1 MKNNKYLR
9 NTLFAIVLIIVI
21 YIAFNFTFRGN
32 IKIIVHNDTLSEQ
45 TISLTPEEE
54 HTYTIPEGKKT
65 NIKYSTDE
73 ISISLMLN
81 YRDIEGNPKSIML
94 SEYVEAHEQG
104 TVRVEMKQLAP
115 NEEIVFEIT
124 DKIK

>member
-1 MKNNKYLR
+1 
-9 NTLFAIVLIIVI
+9 
-21 YIAFNFTFRGN
+21 
-32 IKIIVHNDTLSEQ
+32 
-45 TISLTPEEE
+45 
-54 HTYTIPEGKKT
+54 
-65 NIKYSTDE
+65 
-73 ISISLMLN
+73 MLN

-104 TVRVEMKQLAP
+104 TVIVEMKQLNP